1 MGRYGVG
8 GKDGK
13 EEGMGRRKGW
23 EGRDWEEEKL
33 GGGRDGEEE
42 GMGRRKGLGGGKIGR
57 RNGWGGGKDWEEGIG
72 RKRRD
77 GRRVHG
83 IWEDE
88 IVMTG
93 RQDCDDGRTG
103 FVWCMVS
110 ALILNQPHV

>member
-1 MGRYGVG
+1 MGRHGVG

-13 EEGMGRRKGW
+13 EEEMRRRKGW
-23 EGRDWEEEKL
+23 
-33 GGGRDGEEE
+33 GGGMDGEEGIGRRKNWEEE
-42 GMGRRKGLGGGKIGR
+42 GMGRRKG
-57 RNGWGGGKDWEEGIG
+57 WGGGKDWEEEGIG